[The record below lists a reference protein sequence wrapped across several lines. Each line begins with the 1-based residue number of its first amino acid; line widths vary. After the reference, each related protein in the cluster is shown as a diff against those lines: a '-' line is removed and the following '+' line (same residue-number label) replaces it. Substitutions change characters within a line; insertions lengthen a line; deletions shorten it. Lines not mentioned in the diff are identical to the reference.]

1 MSAKHHTRESGFSM
15 LETLIGLTLTALIA
29 ASLFGAIRVGIRMM
43 SSGEAN
49 VAESEQVRVLGL
61 IESWMELAIPDP
73 FLNAEDGT
81 LFSGSESEV
90 SFVIAGISGP
100 GDGGLSRISLR
111 TVESEACDGQFS
123 LLMDWASISPA
134 DSSTQAPGDTRLVL
148 DCQSQIAFNY
158 FGSSDM
164 DQTQGWKRVWRPS
177 GTVPQLIS
185 LRTSSRTG
193 GHQVLARPQF
203 ATAVRYDDGTY

>member
-1 MSAKHHTRESGFSM
+1 MTAQRHNRESGFSM

-29 ASLFGAIRVGIRMM
+29 ASLFGAIRVGIRLM

-61 IESWMELAIPDP
+61 IESWMELAVPDT

-81 LFSGSESEV
+81 LFAGSESEV
-90 SFVIAGISGP
+90 SFVIAGITGP

-111 TVESEACDGQFS
+111 TEESEACDGQYS
-123 LLMDWASISPA
+123 LLMDWTSISPTEP
-134 DSSTQAPGDTRLVL
+134 SMQGPGDTRLVL

-164 DQTQGWKRVWRPS
+164 DQSHGWKRVWLPS

-185 LRTSSRTG
+185 LRTSSRSG
-193 GHQVLARPQF
+193 GHQILARPQF